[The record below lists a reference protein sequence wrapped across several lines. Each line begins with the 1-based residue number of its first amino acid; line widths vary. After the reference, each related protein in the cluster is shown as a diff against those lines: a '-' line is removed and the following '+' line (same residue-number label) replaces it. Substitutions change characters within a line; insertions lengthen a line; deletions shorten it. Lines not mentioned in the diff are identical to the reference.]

1 MRLIKQNFLLNLIR
15 EFLIDYPVPNNINS
29 FWNFGVLA
37 GICLVI
43 QIITGIFLAM
53 YYIPNADLAF
63 FSVEHIMRD
72 VTNG

>member
-1 MRLIKQNFLLNLIR
+1 MRLIKSHILLSTLDKALISYPCPINL
-15 EFLIDYPVPNNINS
+15 NS